1 MSDNLK
7 LVYTRKEAASAMG
20 VSLMTLIRHIDD
32 GRIKVLRLSP
42 RCIRIRKTEIEA
54 FMSSVEGTK

>member
-7 LVYTRKEAASAMG
+7 LVYTRKEAAVALG
-20 VSLMTLIRHIDD
+20 VSLMTLVRHIDE

-54 FMSSVEGTK
+54 FMTALELK

>member
-7 LVYTRKEAASAMG
+7 LVYTRKEAAVALG
-20 VSLMTLIRHIDD
+20 VSLMTLVRQIDE

-54 FMSSVEGTK
+54 FLTSLELK